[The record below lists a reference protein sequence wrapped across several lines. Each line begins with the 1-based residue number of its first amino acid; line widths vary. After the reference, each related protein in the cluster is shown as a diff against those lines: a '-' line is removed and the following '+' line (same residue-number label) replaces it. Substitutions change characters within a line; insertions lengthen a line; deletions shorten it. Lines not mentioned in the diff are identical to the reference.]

1 VLHPKNI
8 EQKLGFD
15 KIRDYLK
22 NECLS
27 TLGQYYV
34 DRIRFSHDFDLVCKM
49 VRQTEEFQSLLRQQ
63 LPFPSSYFIDVTA
76 SFEKIRPEGSFLEPD
91 EFKQFKLSV
100 YTITSCLEF
109 LNKHEQDFPGLFLL
123 RKEVTLDKKIYD
135 HIHSIVD
142 DEGIVRD
149 NASLALSE
157 VRRNL
162 QEEQRILRRET
173 DKILRHVKKEGYSE
187 EDVTPTIRNGRM
199 VLPIKAE
206 FKRKIKG
213 FIHDESATGQTSYI
227 EPAEIF
233 DVNNKI
239 KELEL
244 EEKREVI
251 KILTK
256 LTDFLR
262 AHLPELKKAFVFL
275 GIIDFVRAKAKL
287 ANEMGANTAL
297 LENAPIVQWNNARHP
312 LLIISHKKS
321 GKPVVPL
328 SILLNKNQR
337 ILLISGPNAGGKSVC
352 LKTVGLI
359 QYMFQCGLPVPVDES
374 STIGIFKSV
383 FLDIGDE
390 QSLENDLS
398 TYSAHLSNMNTFVK
412 MADKNSL
419 VLIDEFGTGTEPQFG
434 AAIAESVLEELNKLN
449 VFGLITTHYSN
460 LKAFAD
466 KTLGMVNGAMAYD
479 IDKLEPQ
486 YILEIGKPGSSYA
499 LEIAKKIGLSSAI
512 IERSKQ
518 KIGSS
523 QVDFDKLIRDLEAD
537 KNNLRKLISENEK
550 QNTYLQKTT
559 NEYQQLKD
567 AAEANQKAI
576 LKEAKE
582 KAKQLLQEA
591 NKKIETTIREIKE
604 NKADKELTKLLRT
617 DLENF
622 KEEITEVPMESP
634 EIEVDDIEDAVL
646 RKGDFVKVKDSG
658 ALGEIISLKDKEA
671 VLSIGAL
678 QSNIKT
684 SRLIK
689 ISKRTFRNAIG
700 EEFLKTSESK
710 PFSYM
715 SKASSFSPTL
725 DVRGL
730 RGEEALIEVNQFMDN
745 ALILNAK
752 DLKIIH
758 GKGDGVLRTLI
769 RGHLQHYKQVASI
782 LDEHA
787 DRGGA
792 GATVVK
798 LK

>member
-1 VLHPKNI
+1 
-8 EQKLGFD
+8 
-15 KIRDYLK
+15 
-22 NECLS
+22 
-27 TLGQYYV
+27 
-34 DRIRFSHDFDLVCKM
+34 
-49 VRQTEEFQSLLRQQ
+49 
-63 LPFPSSYFIDVTA
+63 
-76 SFEKIRPEGSFLEPD
+76 
-91 EFKQFKLSV
+91 
-100 YTITSCLEF
+100 
-109 LNKHEQDFPGLFLL
+109 
-123 RKEVTLDKKIYD
+123 
-135 HIHSIVD
+135 
-142 DEGIVRD
+142 
-149 NASLALSE
+149 
-157 VRRNL
+157 
-162 QEEQRILRRET
+162 
-173 DKILRHVKKEGYSE
+173 
-187 EDVTPTIRNGRM
+187 
-199 VLPIKAE
+199 
-206 FKRKIKG
+206 
-213 FIHDESATGQTSYI
+213 
-227 EPAEIF
+227 
-233 DVNNKI
+233 
-239 KELEL
+239 
-244 EEKREVI
+244 
-251 KILTK
+251 
-256 LTDFLR
+256 
-262 AHLPELKKAFVFL
+262 
-275 GIIDFVRAKAKL
+275 
-287 ANEMGANTAL
+287 
-297 LENAPIVQWNNARHP
+297 
-312 LLIISHKKS
+312 
-321 GKPVVPL
+321 
-328 SILLNKNQR
+328 
-337 ILLISGPNAGGKSVC
+337 
-352 LKTVGLI
+352 
-359 QYMFQCGLPVPVDES
+359 MFQCGLPVPVDES

-715 SKASSFSPTL
+715 SKASTFSPTL